1 MPERLIFIWIERLTL
16 IGVVLTVIALLSL
29 PFVRLS
35 STGAGSHTGY
45 ITAVEQE
52 GYLFPNYR
60 VYVKTENSSSQEDKY
75 CLHRDNNN
83 LAQQAKALSQSRSL
97 VEVSF
102 KGVRGIGLGLCDRLE
117 ITNISQIN

>member
-1 MPERLIFIWIERLTL
+1 MLERLILIWAERVTL
-16 IGVVLTVIALLSL
+16 IFIVLIFAAPVLLL
-29 PFVRLS
+29 FVSFS
-35 STGAGSHTGY
+35 STGVGSHTGY

-83 LAQQAKALSQSRSL
+83 LAQQAKALSQSRAL

-102 KGVRGIGLGLCDRLE
+102 KGVRGIGLGLCDRVE